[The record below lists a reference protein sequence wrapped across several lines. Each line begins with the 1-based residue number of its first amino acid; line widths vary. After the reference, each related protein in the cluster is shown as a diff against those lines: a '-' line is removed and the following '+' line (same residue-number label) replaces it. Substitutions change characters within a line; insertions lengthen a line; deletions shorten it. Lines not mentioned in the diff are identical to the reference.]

1 MQIQSNGATTWVY
14 IPNRP
19 RSQSLGSS
27 LVGRCNGARALG
39 STSSVPSSDPGC
51 CFPDDESVYKRS
63 NSGSTN
69 TSRYKT
75 ELCRPYQEYGYC
87 KYGDKCQFAHGG
99 HELRAMPRHPKYKTE
114 LCRTFHTNGFCP
126 YGPRCHFIHNHE
138 EARRALEKL
147 GKSGGTLPLSSHIP
161 ISPVDSGISS
171 PDDRYGGSNSR
182 VFDFASESS
191 TGSSD
196 EDWNSDQLSG
206 IPWVGEDCL
215 DGYLSRDQVLSPDTF
230 VDVDVSPSSS
240 NSPLKL
246 GQTAESG
253 LYDLFANFSL
263 KETTPVVHRLPV
275 FDYISLCK
283 GQDQ

>member
-1 MQIQSNGATTWVY
+1 M
-14 IPNRP
+14 
-19 RSQSLGSS
+19 
-27 LVGRCNGARALG
+27 
-39 STSSVPSSDPGC
+39 PSDQN
-51 CFPDDESVYKRS
+51 CFPDDDSAYKRS
-63 NSGSTN
+63 NSTN

-99 HELRAMPRHPKYKTE
+99 HELRVMPRHPKYKTE

-126 YGPRCHFIHNHE
+126 YGPRCHFIHNPE
-138 EARRALEKL
+138 EARRLLEKL
-147 GKSGGTLPLSSHIP
+147 GKTGGTIPLSAHIP

-182 VFDFASESS
+182 VFDFTPESS

-196 EDWNSDQLSG
+196 EDWSSDQLSG
-206 IPWVGEDCL
+206 LPWDTYKQAGEDCL
-215 DGYLSRDQVLSPDTF
+215 DNCMSRDQVVSPDTF
-230 VDVDVSPSSS
+230 VDADVSPTSSS
-240 NSPLKL
+240 SPLKS
-246 GQTAESG
+246 GQTPSPVSESG

-263 KETTPVVHRLPV
+263 KETTPAVHRLPV

-283 GQDQ
+283 GQGQ